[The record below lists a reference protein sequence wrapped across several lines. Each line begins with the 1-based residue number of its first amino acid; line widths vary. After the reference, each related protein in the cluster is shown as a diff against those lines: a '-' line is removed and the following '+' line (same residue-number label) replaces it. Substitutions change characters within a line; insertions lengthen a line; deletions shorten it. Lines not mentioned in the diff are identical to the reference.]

1 MTEHTTKSRGI
12 PTSYHWGSFDVE
24 VVDGNVRAIRPAA
37 DDPDPSPIGRSI
49 MGTLNDSVRIAQ
61 PMVRAG
67 FLAQVTGKS
76 GASNGEGRGCEPFVP
91 VSWERAL
98 ALVANE
104 LNRVKASHSNDAM
117 FAGSY
122 GWASAGRFHH
132 AQSQMRRFL
141 NLFGGHVFHKDTYS
155 LAAARVLLPHI
166 IGDRDT
172 LFEQHTPWS
181 VIAEHGELVVAFGGL
196 PLKNAQVNAGG
207 VGRHLS
213 GAGLRECSARGVNF
227 VNVGP
232 LREDMPDWLHA
243 EWLAPRPNTD
253 TAMML
258 GLAHCLV
265 SEQLHDRE
273 FLARYC
279 VGYERFEAY
288 VLGETDGIAKDATWA
303 ASICGLPAETISAL
317 ARRMAR
323 SRTLVSVSWSLQR
336 ADHGEQPFWMA
347 TVLAAMLGQIGLPG
361 GGIGYGYNAVHAI
374 GANVAPVGWA
384 ALPQSENKVNRF
396 IPVARIADMLLHP
409 GDKLDYNG
417 QVIVYPDI
425 RLVYWVGGN
434 PFHHH
439 QDINRLLLAWRKP
452 ETIIV
457 HEPWWTA
464 TARHA
469 DIVLPATTPIER
481 NDLGAARTDNSVV
494 AMHQAV
500 KPHGE
505 ARNDFDIFSALAQ
518 KLGFAEKFTEG
529 RDEMEWLRHLYELSR
544 QRASQNSVELPD
556 FDNFWE
562 LGRVVVNAPATPHI
576 LLSEF
581 RADPSTHKL
590 ATPSG
595 RIEIFSERIASF
607 GYANCPGHPVWLEPH
622 EWLGSETAVNYPL
635 HLISNQPTTRLHS
648 QLDNGAC
655 SRESKIAGREP
666 IRINSGDAAA
676 RGINSGDVVRV
687 FNERGACLAG
697 ALVTDAVR
705 PGVTVLSTGA
715 WFDPTEPKIGAL
727 DRHGNPNML
736 TRDEGCSKL
745 SQGPAAQSALV
756 QIERFIGTAPPV
768 RAFEPPATTVES

>member
-1 MTEHTTKSRGI
+1 MTEPSSHSRNV
-12 PTSYHWGSFDVE
+12 PTSYHWGSFDIE
-24 VVDGNVRAIRPAA
+24 VADGRVRAVRPAG
-37 DDPDPSPIGRSI
+37 DDPEPSPIGRSI
-49 MGTLNDSVRIAQ
+49 MGTLDDSVRIAQ

-67 FLAQVTGKS
+67 YLARATGKS
-76 GASNGEGRGCEPFVP
+76 GDSSGEGRGREPFVP

-98 ALVANE
+98 TLIADE
-104 LNRVKASHSNDAM
+104 LKRVKAKHGNEAI

-166 IGDRDT
+166 IGERES
-172 LFEQHTPWS
+172 LFEQHTPWPA
-181 VIAEHGELVVAFGGL
+181 IAEHGELVVAFGGL

-213 GAGLRECSARGVNF
+213 GVGLRECRARGVHF
-227 VNVGP
+227 INVGP
-232 LREDMPDWLHA
+232 LREDVPDWLEA

-265 SEQLHDRE
+265 AEDLLDRD
-273 FLARYC
+273 FLGRCC

-288 VLGETDGIAKDATWA
+288 LLGKTDGIAKDADWA
-303 ASICGLPAETISAL
+303 GSICGIRAETIRAL

-323 SRTLVSVSWSLQR
+323 SRTLISVSWSLQR

-347 TVLAAMLGQIGLPG
+347 TTLAAMLGQIGLPG

-374 GANVAPVGWA
+374 GANVQPVKWA
-384 ALPQSENKVNRF
+384 AVSQGENKVKRF
-396 IPVARIADMLLHP
+396 IPVARIADMLLNP
-409 GDKLDYNG
+409 GENVHYDG
-417 QVIVYPDI
+417 QVVVYPDI
-425 RLVYWVGGN
+425 RLIYWVGGN

-469 DIVLPATTPIER
+469 DIVLPATTPVER
-481 NDLGAARTDNSVV
+481 NDLGAARTDNSVI
-494 AMHQAV
+494 AMRQAV
-500 KPHGE
+500 KPYGQ
-505 ARNDFDIFSALAQ
+505 ARNDFDIFAALAG
-518 KLGFAEKFTEG
+518 KLGFAGAFTEE

-544 QRASQNSVELPD
+544 QQASSTGIELPD
-556 FDNFWE
+556 FDTFWQK
-562 LGRVVVNAPATPHI
+562 GRVALEAPATPQI
-576 LLSEF
+576 MLAEF
-581 RADPSTHKL
+581 RADPEAHKL
-590 ATPSG
+590 MTPSG

-607 GYANCPGHPVWLEPH
+607 GYANCPGHAVWLEPR
-622 EWLGSETAVNYPL
+622 EWLGAHLATNYPL
-635 HLISNQPTTRLHS
+635 HLISNQPSTRLHS
-648 QLDNGAC
+648 QLDNGVL

-666 IRINSGDAAA
+666 IRINAKDARARSINNGD
-676 RGINSGDVVRV
+676 IVRV

-697 ALVTDAVR
+697 AIVTDAVR
-705 PGVTVLSTGA
+705 PGVVVLPTGA
-715 WFDPTEPKIGAL
+715 WFDPAEPKIGAL
-727 DRHGNPNML
+727 DRHGNPNVL
-736 TRDEGCSKL
+736 TRDEGCSSL
-745 SQGPAAQSALV
+745 SQGPSAQSALV
-756 QIERFIGTAPPV
+756 QVERFIGAAPPV
-768 RAFEPPATTVES
+768 KAFEPPATTTEA